1 MLFQDTSSLGVV
13 NVRHCGYNATIKAVG
28 NVKRRK
34 CEAQDTK
41 IDDQPDGGAN
51 SLNLNRL
58 EPQLSS
64 NRSHFQLQYLMT
76 CYFVC

>member
-1 MLFQDTSSLGVV
+1 MGVV
-13 NVRHCGYNATIKAVG
+13 NVRHCGYNATVKVVG

-34 CEAQDTK
+34 LEGQDIE

-58 EPQLSS
+58 ELQTSF
-64 NRSHFQLQYLMT
+64 NKFHFQVQYLMT
-76 CYFVC
+76 CYFVY